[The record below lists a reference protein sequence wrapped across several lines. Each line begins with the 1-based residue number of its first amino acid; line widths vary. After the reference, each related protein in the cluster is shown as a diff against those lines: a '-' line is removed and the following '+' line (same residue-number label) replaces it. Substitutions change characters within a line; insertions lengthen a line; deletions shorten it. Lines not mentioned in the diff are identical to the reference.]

1 MAAQCAHQLFD
12 DCSTQASPERV
23 QMITRSQRLQG
34 LELLENGVQNQEL
47 VPNDHYVEEQNIT
60 NADWRTNC
68 YEYYPDGRIKRHRGP
83 TKLANVE
90 NLPKGVK
97 IIVKLDRFNVPCSQS
112 AIVLGSYL
120 GTLVRKPH
128 LAPLNILQWNHKLY
142 KRAYHPKMISEVE
155 LDGKWRQYKSK
166 LKRGYYKPNLPME
179 RVLQTVPKIVAES
192 QWATLV
198 SYWYLEDSKKISD
211 KNKENAQN
219 IKHPHI
225 LGRKSFAIKRKELE
239 VNGVE
244 VDRATFFD
252 ECHKTKDGRYV
263 NDATEEKMNEV
274 YMKLAEKRVDG
285 QELNEADFE
294 QAMLEVFGKDHRG
307 RVRGMGPTITPTNY
321 YGGRFSNISGSNE
334 GSSSSNVNGF
344 ISFIVSYLTEKYPED
359 NLISRLPPSVA
370 RVIPRQEVDQNE
382 GSQPPN
388 TATSSLPFDQNYENQ
403 LPNTTPSSSARASSQ
418 SCSEEE

>member
-1 MAAQCAHQLFD
+1 M
-12 DCSTQASPERV
+12 V
-23 QMITRSQRLQG
+23 TRSQRLRG

-68 YEYYPDGRIKRHRGP
+68 YEYYPDGRIKRRRGP

-90 NLPKGVK
+90 NLPEGVK

-112 AIVLGSYL
+112 AIVLRSYL

-166 LKRGYYKPNLPME
+166 LKKGYYKPNLPME
-179 RVLQTVPKIVAES
+179 RVLQTVPKTVAES

-225 LGRKSFAIKRKELE
+225 LGRKSFAIKMKELE

-285 QELNEADFE
+285 QELSEADFE

-388 TATSSLPFDQNYENQ
+388 TATSSLPFDQNHENQ

>member
-1 MAAQCAHQLFD
+1 MEHAALQRQRSRCPARPSVVVQITFAPPRSRGRPYSRQAVRPGSDRPDRILLKLSKCAHQLFD

-47 VPNDHYVEEQNIT
+47 VPNDHYVEKQNIT

-68 YEYYPDGRIKRHRGP
+68 YEYYPDGRIKRCRGP
-83 TKLANVE
+83 TKLANIE
-90 NLPKGVK
+90 NLPEGVK
-97 IIVKLDRFNVPCSQS
+97 IIVKLDRFNIPCSQS

-179 RVLQTVPKIVAES
+179 RVLQTVPKIVAKS

-198 SYWYLEDSKKISD
+198 SYWYLEDSK
-211 KNKENAQN
+211 
-219 IKHPHI
+219 
-225 LGRKSFAIKRKELE
+225 
-239 VNGVE
+239 
-244 VDRATFFD
+244 
-252 ECHKTKDGRYV
+252 
-263 NDATEEKMNEV
+263 NEV
-274 YMKLAEKRVDG
+274 YMKLAEKRVDC
-285 QELNEADFE
+285 QELSEADFE
-294 QAMLEVFGKDHRG
+294 QAMLEVLGKDHRG

-321 YGGRFSNISGSNE
+321 YGRRFLNISGSNE
-334 GSSSSNVNGF
+334 GNGSSNVNGF

-388 TATSSLPFDQNYENQ
+388 TATSSLPFDQNHENQ

>member
-1 MAAQCAHQLFD
+1 MAVGPNLRGGKELTRGGNPTVRCFSDGHHRSKL
-12 DCSTQASPERV
+12 RV
-23 QMITRSQRLQG
+23 QMATRSQRLQG

-68 YEYYPDGRIKRHRGP
+68 YEYYPDGRIKRRRGP
-83 TKLANVE
+83 TKLANVG
-90 NLPKGVK
+90 NLPEGVK
-97 IIVKLDRFNVPCSQS
+97 IIVKLDRKF
-112 AIVLGSYL
+112 AIDG
-120 GTLVRKPH
+120 R
-128 LAPLNILQWNHKLY
+128 ANNWILHQ
-142 KRAYHPKMISEVE
+142 

-166 LKRGYYKPNLPME
+166 LKKGYYKPNLPME
-179 RVLQTVPKIVAES
+179 RVLQTVPKTVAES

-198 SYWYLEDSKKISD
+198 SYWYSEDSKKISD

-225 LGRKSFAIKRKELE
+225 LGRKSFARKRKELE

-252 ECHKTKDGRYV
+252 ECHKTKNGRYV

-285 QELNEADFE
+285 QELSEADFE

-307 RVRGMGPTITPTNY
+307 ITT
-321 YGGRFSNISGSNE
+321 
-334 GSSSSNVNGF
+334 
-344 ISFIVSYLTEKYPED
+344 LAEKYPED

-388 TATSSLPFDQNYENQ
+388 TATSSLPFDQNHENQ